1 MRHVC
6 FLSLAL
12 SLTCLAAEPPRWDG
26 ALVSRIGYD
35 SNPRA
40 SGAGSSEALGD
51 FDALTLSG
59 AINLS
64 LRLPKGRLSYA
75 GEQVVFDGLP
85 EENVRLHR
93 LTLGQGVKGEAWRA
107 GFDASSV
114 FVDGSK
120 DLLASTAG
128 VNANGLALWRE
139 RRAQWQH
146 RVKAHA
152 LVHEPA
158 LGFAR
163 ATVAVLDYD
172 YRTRVQT
179 GCVALTDRSDVFA
192 GLDVGRRVDAGW
204 SLGVRVGRQRQATIP
219 LPGGG
224 FEYSNRY
231 HRLLLT
237 WEVPP
242 RNGRSFSLAAGP
254 DVRRFTGAIDPLIM
268 TDRRVTSLWFETA
281 GSLPLGR
288 SAGLTAKATQWTFLS
303 STGKSAY
310 RDLSFEV
317 AATWTPHP
325 VVSLSLGCRAQEAD
339 YFPAWRDDWHA
350 VATAGAW
357 IHVTRR
363 LRVTLDLLRH
373 EGWNGLAGVPGRAF
387 RRTALTLGATQTF

>member
-1 MRHVC
+1 MRRSC
-6 FLSLAL
+6 FLFLAL
-12 SLTCLAAEPPRWDG
+12 SLTCVAAEPARWEG
-26 ALVSRIGYD
+26 AFLARVGYD

-51 FDALTLSG
+51 YDALTLSG
-59 AINLS
+59 AVNLS
-64 LRLPKGRLSYA
+64 LRLPQGRLSYA
-75 GEQVVFDGLP
+75 GEQMVFDGLP

-93 LTLGQGVKGEAWRA
+93 LALGQAVKREAWRA

-114 FVDGSK
+114 LVDGSK
-120 DLLASTAG
+120 DLPASTAG

-163 ATVAVLDYD
+163 ATAAVLDYD
-172 YRTRVQT
+172 YRTGVQS
-179 GCVALTDRSDVFA
+179 GCVALTDRSDA
-192 GLDVGRRVDAGW
+192 QLGLDVGRRLDTGW
-204 SLGVRVGRQRQATIP
+204 SLGLRAGRQRQATIP

-231 HRLLLT
+231 HRLLLA
-237 WEVPP
+237 WEAPL
-242 RNGRSFSLAAGP
+242 RNGRSLSLAAGP
-254 DVRRFTGAIDPLIM
+254 DVRRFTGAIDPVIM
-268 TDRRVTSLWFETA
+268 TDRRVTSLWFEA
-281 GSLPLGR
+281 SGALPLGR

-317 AATWTPHP
+317 TATWTPHP
-325 VVSLSLGCRAQEAD
+325 VLGLSLGCRAQEAD

-350 VATAGAW
+350 AATFGAR
-357 IHVTRR
+357 INLTRR
-363 LRVTLDLLRH
+363 VRVNLDLLRH
-373 EGWNGLAGVPGRAF
+373 EGWNGLAGMPGRAF